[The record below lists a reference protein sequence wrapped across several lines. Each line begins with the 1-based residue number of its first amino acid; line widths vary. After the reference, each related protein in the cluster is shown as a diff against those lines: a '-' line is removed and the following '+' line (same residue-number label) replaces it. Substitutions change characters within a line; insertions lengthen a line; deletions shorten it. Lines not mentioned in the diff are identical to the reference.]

1 MRRAKKMER
10 YLFVPRPVFQISP
23 RAVVA
28 AAVFALAACAQPN
41 VAAPPVET
49 QPAQQAEPA
58 LRPPVPDEP
67 KGIDPVSLNG
77 VRVAIA
83 VPLSGPAAGVGRD
96 LLDAAQLALFDFR
109 PENFELR
116 VYDTAGN
123 AVIAASAAQRAQQDG
138 VSLFLGPLFAD
149 AVAATADAVRPA
161 GIPIYAFS
169 SDRLVAGDGVYV
181 AGFFPEA
188 QVARVVDFAARR
200 GMFRF
205 AVLVPNDAYGNRINT
220 AVSESVV
227 DAGGKVVDGRFYP
240 PDNDGMTET
249 VRSLARYDERAAEL
263 KTEMARLAGKDDP
276 IAKLA
281 LERLATL
288 DTFGDVGFEALI
300 LPEGGEQVLQLA
312 PLLAFFDIDPASVK
326 LLGLWIWDDPAL
338 GKEPSMLGA
347 WFAAPPRASR
357 LRFEESFRQAY
368 GRAPDRLATLAYDGV
383 ALAAV
388 LAQTAQPGVAP
399 FARDRL
405 ENMDGFAGVDGIF
418 RLHANGEVQRG
429 LSVLEVQRDGPQEID
444 PAPLSFSNPP
454 TN

>member
-1 MRRAKKMER
+1 MMER

-23 RAVVA
+23 FSVLA
-28 AAVFALAACAQPN
+28 AAVFALAACAQSN
-41 VAAPPVET
+41 VAVPPVET
-49 QPAQQAEPA
+49 QPGQQVEPA
-58 LRPPVPDEP
+58 LVQTAPAEP
-67 KGIDPVSLNG
+67 KGIDPASLNG

-188 QVARVVDFAARR
+188 QVARVVDFAARQ

-205 AVLVPNDAYGNRINT
+205 AVLAPNDAYGNRINT
-220 AVSESVV
+220 AVSDAVV

-240 PDNDGMTET
+240 LDNHGMTET
-249 VRSLARYDERAAEL
+249 VRSLARYAERAAEL
-263 KTEMARLAGKDDP
+263 KTEKAQLAGKDDP
-276 IAKLA
+276 ISKLA
-281 LERLATL
+281 LERLDTL

-300 LPEGGEQVLQLA
+300 LPEGGERVLQLA

-326 LLGLWIWDDPAL
+326 LLGLWIWDDPEL

-357 LRFEESFRQAY
+357 LRFEERFRQAY

-405 ENMDGFAGVDGIF
+405 ENTDGFAGVDGIF
-418 RLHANGEVQRG
+418 RLHPNGEVQRG
-429 LSVLEVQRDGPQEID
+429 LSVLEVKRDGPQEID
-444 PAPLSFSNPP
+444 PAPISFRDSP

>member
-1 MRRAKKMER
+1 MER
-10 YLFVPRPVFQISP
+10 YRFVPRPVFQMSP
-23 RAVVA
+23 RAVLA
-28 AAVFALAACAQPN
+28 AAVFALAACAPLK
-41 VAAPPVET
+41 VAAPPAER
-49 QPAQQAEPA
+49 QPARQTVAALAQPA
-58 LRPPVPDEP
+58 PAKLQD
-67 KGIDPVSLNG
+67 IDLASLDG
-77 VRVAIA
+77 TRVAIA
-83 VPLSGPAAGVGRD
+83 VPLSGPAASVGRD

-123 AVIAASAAQRAQQDG
+123 PVIAASAAQRAQQDG

-149 AVAATADAVRPA
+149 AVVATADVVRPA
-161 GIPIYAFS
+161 GIPVYAFS

-200 GMFRF
+200 GVFRF
-205 AVLVPNDAYGNRINT
+205 AALVPNDAYGNRINT
-220 AVSESVV
+220 AFSDSVV
-227 DAGGKVVDGRFYP
+227 DAGGQVVDGRFYP

-263 KTEMARLAGKDDP
+263 KVEKARLASKDDRVS
-276 IAKLA
+276 KRA
-281 LERLATL
+281 LERLDTL
-288 DTFGDVGFEALI
+288 DTFGDVGFQALMV
-300 LPEGGEQVLQLA
+300 PEGGEQVLQLA

-357 LRFEESFRQAY
+357 LLFEERFRKAY
-368 GRAPDRLATLAYDGV
+368 GRTPDRLATLAYDGV

-388 LAQTAQPGVAP
+388 LVQRAKPGVAP
-399 FARDRL
+399 FARGRL
-405 ENMDGFAGVDGIF
+405 ENTDGFAGVDGIF
-418 RLHANGEVQRG
+418 RLRANGEVQRG

-444 PAPLSFSNPP
+444 PAPLSFSDPE

>member
-1 MRRAKKMER
+1 MKR
-10 YLFVPRPVFQISP
+10 YRFVPRPVFQISP
-23 RAVVA
+23 RAVLA
-28 AAVFALAACAQPN
+28 AAVFALAACAKSN
-41 VAAPPVET
+41 VAAPPAET
-49 QPAQQAEPA
+49 QPAQQAAPA
-58 LRPPVPDEP
+58 PAPPAPAEP
-67 KGIDPVSLNG
+67 KGIDPASLNG

-109 PENFELR
+109 PQNFELR
-116 VYDTAGN
+116 VYDTGGN
-123 AVIAASAAQRAQQDG
+123 PAIAASAAQRAQQDG

-149 AVAATADAVRPA
+149 AVTATADAVRSA
-161 GIPIYAFS
+161 DIPVYAFS

-205 AVLVPNDAYGNRINT
+205 AALVPNDAYGNRMNT
-220 AVSESVV
+220 AFSDSVV
-227 DAGGKVVDGRFYP
+227 DAGGQVVDGRFYP

-263 KTEMARLAGKDDP
+263 KREKARLADKDDP
-276 IAKLA
+276 ISKRA
-281 LERLATL
+281 LERLDTL
-288 DTFGDVGFEALI
+288 DTFGDVGFEALMV
-300 LPEGGEQVLQLA
+300 PEGGEQVLQLA
-312 PLLAFFDIDPASVK
+312 PLLAFFDIDPAEVK

-357 LRFEESFRQAY
+357 LRFEERFRQAY

-388 LAQTAQPGVAP
+388 LAQTAQPGAAP
-399 FARDRL
+399 FARERL
-405 ENMDGFAGVDGIF
+405 ENSDGFAGVDGIF
-418 RLHANGEVQRG
+418 RLHANGEVERG

-444 PAPLSFSNPP
+444 PAPLSFRDPA